1 MTRKVFIQPL
11 SRFGCAEPPVYL
23 WLVLFY
29 TIRFVLYLMP
39 VFRQTLGSWTEL
51 ETSIWYFPAS
61 LISFLL
67 LYTWFNRIPEA
78 GPFWRSIWRWGRA
91 FLILAYLWSLG
102 VVFWLNSAVF
112 LRMDHRHFDA
122 AVILF
127 AIDLL
132 ALAYLAKS
140 KQVRAVFASFPQPV
154 DLEAQ
159 RSEAKE
165 KAASRQQLMRD
176 ARLNA
181 PIAQTSEQ
189 QQLEAYWRAE
199 ISSQPTSALPW
210 LELGVLA
217 YQCGQ
222 QEQAL
227 TLMEE
232 ALTLEPSNPV
242 VLRNLCELLR
252 HKGRLTQ
259 ALDYGRQA
267 VEADP
272 QNEIARINLAQALVD
287 QNAYD
292 EAIFQ
297 YHRLLDIN
305 PHHIQGWL
313 NLANLLLHQNRKED
327 ANVAL
332 DAVLLIEA
340 ENQQAMM
347 LKEHLIGMNK

>member
-78 GPFWRSIWRWGRA
+78 GPFWRWVWRWGRS

-102 VVFWLNSAVF
+102 VLVWLNSDVF
-112 LRMDHRHFDA
+112 LRTDHRHFDA

-140 KQVRAVFASFPQPV
+140 EQVRAVFAAFPQPV
-154 DLEAQ
+154 DPEAQ
-159 RSEAKE
+159 RNEAKE

-181 PIAQTSEQ
+181 PIAQTKEQ
-189 QQLEAYWRAE
+189 QSLEAYWRSE

-227 TLMEE
+227 ILMEE
-232 ALTLEPSNPV
+232 ALALEPSNPV

-252 HKGRLTQ
+252 QKGRLAQ

-267 VEADP
+267 VEAVPGD
-272 QNEIARINLAQALVD
+272 EISRLNLAQALVD
-287 QNAYD
+287 NRDVDQ
-292 EAIFQ
+292 AIEQ
-297 YHRLLDIN
+297 YHRLLDVN
-305 PHHIQGWL
+305 PHHVQAWL
-313 NLANLLLHQNRKED
+313 SLAVLLMQQNRKAD
-327 ANVAL
+327 AHAAL
-332 DAVLLIEA
+332 EAVLLLEPGNA
-340 ENQQAMM
+340 QAIAFKQS
-347 LKEHLIGMNK
+347 LL

>member
-1 MTRKVFIQPL
+1 LKRKIFIQPL
-11 SRFGCAEPPVYL
+11 SRFGCAEPSVYL
-23 WLVLFY
+23 WLILFY

-51 ETSIWYFPAS
+51 EVSLWYAPAS
-61 LISFLL
+61 LIGFLL

-78 GPFWRSIWRWGRA
+78 GAFWRWIWRWGRA
-91 FLILAYLWSLG
+91 FLMLVYLWSLG
-102 VVFWLNSAVF
+102 VLVWLNSAVF
-112 LRMDHRHFDA
+112 LRMDHRFFDA

-132 ALAYLAKS
+132 AMAYLAKS
-140 KQVRAVFASFPQPV
+140 EQVRAVFAAFPQSV

-159 RSEAKE
+159 RNEAKE

-181 PIAQTSEQ
+181 PIAQTPEQ
-189 QQLEAYWRAE
+189 QQLEAHWRAE

-232 ALTLEPSNPV
+232 ALALEPSNPL

-252 HKGRLTQ
+252 QKGRLAK

-267 VEADP
+267 VEAAPSD
-272 QNEIARINLAQALVD
+272 EISRLNLAQALVD
-287 QNAYD
+287 NRD
-292 EAIFQ
+292 VDLAIAQ
-297 YHRLLDIN
+297 YHRLLEVN
-305 PHHIQGWL
+305 PHHVQSWL
-313 NLANLLLHQNRKED
+313 NLAALLQHQGRKED
-327 ANVAL
+327 AVAACE
-332 DAVLLIEA
+332 AVLLIA
-340 ENQQAMM
+340 PGHAQA
-347 LKEHLIGMNK
+347 LAFKQRLL

>member
-11 SRFGCAEPPVYL
+11 SRFGCAEPPFYL

-29 TIRFVLYLMP
+29 TTRFVLYLMP
-39 VFRQTLGSWTEL
+39 VFRQTLGGWTEL
-51 ETSIWYFPAS
+51 EASIWYFPAS

-78 GPFWRSIWRWGRA
+78 GPFWRWIWRWGRA
-91 FLILAYLWSLG
+91 FLMLAYLWSLG
-102 VVFWLNSAVF
+102 VLIWLNSAVF

-140 KQVRAVFASFPQPV
+140 KLVRAVFASFPQPV

-159 RSEAKE
+159 RNEAKE

-181 PIAQTSEQ
+181 PIAQTTEQ
-189 QQLEAYWRAE
+189 QQLEAHWRSE

-232 ALTLEPSNPV
+232 ALALEPSNPV

-252 HKGRLTQ
+252 QKGRLAQ

-272 QNEIARINLAQALVD
+272 QDEIARINLGQALVD
-287 QNAYD
+287 QKAYD
-292 EAIFQ
+292 EAIVQ
-297 YHRLLDIN
+297 YHRLLEIN
-305 PHHIQGWL
+305 PHHVQSWL
-313 NLANLLLHQNRKED
+313 NLAALLQHQGRKED
-327 ANVAL
+327 AAAACE
-332 DAVLLIEA
+332 AVLLIA
-340 ENQQAMM
+340 PGNTQAIA
-347 LKEHLIGMNK
+347 LKQSLL

>member
-1 MTRKVFIQPL
+1 MRMSSAYSIN
-11 SRFGCAEPPVYL
+11 RFGSVDPGFV
-23 WLVLFY
+23 LVFFLLY
-29 TIRFVLYLMP
+29 CLRHILYLMP
-39 VFRQTLGSWTEL
+39 VFQQMLGSWTEL
-51 ETSIWYFPAS
+51 EASVWFFPAS

-67 LYTWFNRIPEA
+67 FYTWFNRIPEA
-78 GPFWRSIWRWGRA
+78 GIFWRWVWRWGRA
-91 FLILAYLWSLG
+91 LLVVAYLWSLG
-102 VVFWLNSAVF
+102 VLIWFNSAVL
-112 LRMDHRHFDA
+112 LRMDHRHFEA
-122 AVILF
+122 AWVLVC
-127 AIDLL
+127 IDLL
-132 ALAYLAKS
+132 ALAYINWS
-140 KQVRAVFASFPQPV
+140 KQVHAVFASFPQLV

-159 RSEAKE
+159 RNEAKE

-181 PIAQTSEQ
+181 PIAQTTEQ
-189 QQLEAYWRAE
+189 QSLEAHWREA
-199 ISSQPTSALPW
+199 ILSQPRSSLPW

-217 YQCGQ
+217 YQCGR

>member
-1 MTRKVFIQPL
+1 MIRKVFIQPL

-29 TIRFVLYLMP
+29 TTRFVLYLMP

-51 ETSIWYFPAS
+51 EASIWYFPAS

-78 GPFWRSIWRWGRA
+78 GPFWRWVWRWGRS

-102 VVFWLNSAVF
+102 VLVWLNSAVF
-112 LRMDHRHFDA
+112 LRTDHRHFDA
-122 AVILF
+122 AVMLI

-132 ALAYLAKS
+132 ALTYLAKS
-140 KQVRAVFASFPQPV
+140 KQGRAVFASFPQPV
-154 DLEAQ
+154 DLEVQ

-181 PIAQTSEQ
+181 PIAQTTEQ
-189 QQLEAYWRAE
+189 QQLEAHWREE

-222 QEQAL
+222 HEQAL

-232 ALTLEPSNPV
+232 ALALEPSNPL

-252 HKGRLTQ
+252 QKGRLAQ

-267 VEADP
+267 VVAAPGD
-272 QNEIARINLAQALVD
+272 EISRLNLAQALVD
-287 QNAYD
+287 NRD
-292 EAIFQ
+292 VDLAIEQ
-297 YHRLLDIN
+297 YHRLLEVN
-305 PHHIQGWL
+305 PHHVQSWL
-313 NLANLLLHQNRKED
+313 NLAALLQHQGRKED
-327 ANVAL
+327 AVAACE
-332 DAVLLIEA
+332 AVLLIEPGN
-340 ENQQAMM
+340 EQAAM
-347 LKEHLIGMNK
+347 LKRAHC